1 MCRGH
6 IKFIFVFLTVID
18 VFGFY
23 TKVIAELLKLTMS
36 AAYAGETFSV
46 VVGENKLQCLFTR
59 FQYLWSVGEYLH
71 AFVDRIYTG
80 GNKASGTFDFYNADT
95 AGANFIDFF

>member
-1 MCRGH
+1 MGLADTSC
-6 IKFIFVFLTVID
+6 VS
-18 VFGFY
+18 FGFY
-23 TKVIAELLKLTMS
+23 TKVVAELLKLTMS

-71 AFVDRIYTG
+71 GIT
-80 GNKASGTFDFYNADT
+80 DT
-95 AGANFIDFF
+95 NMCVCK